1 MLGDI
6 IAECV
11 RLMVG
16 IGGATGFL
24 KIEHR
29 EVVIGGLA
37 VGVPVIPE
45 LEGLPVV
52 TGFSDGE

>member
-6 IAECV
+6 IAECASS
-11 RLMVG
+11 MVG
-16 IGGATGFL
+16 IGGAAGFS

-29 EVVIGGLA
+29 EVVMWGLA

>member
-6 IAECV
+6 IAECAS
-11 RLMVG
+11 LTVG
-16 IGGATGFL
+16 IEGAARFS

-29 EVVIGGLA
+29 EVVMGRLA

-45 LEGLPVV
+45 CEELPVV